1 VSANLRRSEQRF
13 GVERNFVVGRGR
25 DVVGRRQQRWRG
37 PRRNGKEHRKNV
49 VQQKIQVNST
59 AICENNENIEICNGN
74 IIQNQFWNFFLSSQ
88 IQREREEMERR
99 DLRKMIMDGEAKQKE
114 MKKKQQ
120 VTKFSQLI
128 FTLNFSLNNSYVK
141 FVNDEN

>member
-1 VSANLRRSEQRF
+1 MKILKYEMATWSKN
-13 GVERNFVVGRGR
+13 NF
-25 DVVGRRQQRWRG
+25 
-37 PRRNGKEHRKNV
+37 EL
-49 VQQKIQVNST
+49 
-59 AICENNENIEICNGN
+59 
-74 IIQNQFWNFFLSSQ
+74 FFFSSQ

-141 FVNDEN
+141 FVNGEN